1 MNLLKT
7 RLTNKDLHKLLH
19 LVSEHSGENDEECQG
34 DIPGD
39 GDVAG
44 ELRLLL
50 GEGAGRGIPGGGGV
64 PELVVPE
71 VRDGDEHH
79 VREHQRH
86 ADIVENHSVQESIMT
101 RFKNLSGQ
109 ENKNQRRIKCF
120 SPDHI

>member
-1 MNLLKT
+1 MNLFKT
-7 RLTNKDLHKLLH
+7 RLTNKDLFKLLH

-50 GEGAGRGIPGGGGV
+50 GEDACRGIPGGGGV
-64 PELVVPE
+64 PELIVPE

-79 VREHQRH
+79 VGEHQRH
-86 ADIVENHSVQESIMT
+86 ADIVENHSVQEAIMT
-101 RFKNLSGQ
+101 RFSNGSG
-109 ENKNQRRIKCF
+109 
-120 SPDHI
+120 